1 MFIYFSNLR
10 VTRKVA
16 QYLSEVLEH
25 EKDKLA
31 ENLMAN
37 NGKIKKITNITLIEI
52 LILIFFS
59 ISSRLLHLFDKIRLG
74 LCKISD

>member
-1 MFIYFSNLR
+1 LLSRKFFINYFVILSFDSIKNYINLLS

-37 NGKIKKITNITLIEI
+37 NGK
-52 LILIFFS
+52 FFN
-59 ISSRLLHLFDKIRLG
+59 
-74 LCKISD
+74 

>member
-1 MFIYFSNLR
+1 MVHWISFLDWQKNLVKWINLLKGKIFFKSYYLDCEKLSNLIYLQR

-37 NGKIKKITNITLIEI
+37 NGK
-52 LILIFFS
+52 
-59 ISSRLLHLFDKIRLG
+59 
-74 LCKISD
+74 